1 MIVNNNKNFNQM
13 KKLVIVVYRMKIQ
26 NLNLH
31 YKLKKSIRVIKKI
44 KIKKNL
50 LYIQKR
56 LLIPLLIK
64 INKIQI
70 KV

>member
-1 MIVNNNKNFNQM
+1 M

-64 INKIQI
+64 INKI
-70 KV
+70 